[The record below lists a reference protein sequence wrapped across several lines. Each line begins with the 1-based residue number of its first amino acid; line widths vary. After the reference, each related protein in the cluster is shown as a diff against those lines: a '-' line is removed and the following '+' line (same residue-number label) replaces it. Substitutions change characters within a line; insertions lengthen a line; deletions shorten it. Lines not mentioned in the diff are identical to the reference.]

1 MTSRILIIAPNH
13 QFPRLAGFADDAAA
27 LRQHFQ
33 DRDPLNGLTPQAYT
47 PLNAVQ
53 PAAAPPRAAAT
64 SGGTQ

>member
-33 DRDPLNGLTPQAYT
+33 DRDPLNDLKPAYLHTDTQSTPPVA
-47 PLNAVQ
+47 AR
-53 PAAAPPRAAAT
+53 PAAVL
-64 SGGTQ
+64 GGAR